1 MIDKDKVKKVAVIK
15 LCCLGD
21 IIFLTPTMKNLKF
34 NFPNAEIV
42 LIASDWLKSIA
53 NLIPAIDKYI
63 IYNPPENNSSIIKK
77 ILSGIKLIQVLKR
90 EKFDLA
96 FLGHRTNFLGLILF
110 LSGIRYR
117 LGFSC
122 THFINYKADFI
133 EEIHETKRYLKVLES
148 AKLEIHDEGIELKKP
163 ETKELKSE
171 KFTIGIFPFGGINP
185 GTVMEIKRWELNK
198 YFQLINLIK
207 ENYPEAQVILF
218 EGKLP
223 KEKLTDLNNFK
234 NFLVKE
240 KNITEISKCDIF
252 IAGDTGPL
260 HIAAAMGIS
269 TLGIFG
275 PSSPEHLAPL
285 NNKNTKNK
293 CLHIHIWK
301 KIECSPCYTPT
312 TAIDRKNKK
321 FWKGNNFICYK
332 GTNECI
338 KSIAVE
344 EVFFELKKIV
354 DFLRLKSQ

>member
-1 MIDKDKVKKVAVIK
+1 MINKDKVKKVAVIK

-21 IIFLTPTMKNLKF
+21 IIFLTPSIKNLKF
-34 NFPNAEIV
+34 NFPNAEII
-42 LIASDWLKSIA
+42 LIASDWVKSVA
-53 NLIPAIDKYI
+53 SLIPAINKYI

-77 ILSGIKLIQVLKR
+77 ILYGIKLIKVLKR

-96 FLGHRTNFLGLILF
+96 FLGHRTSFLGLILF
-110 LSGIRYR
+110 LSGIKYR
-117 LGFSC
+117 LGFRC
-122 THFINYKADFI
+122 TNFINYKADFI

-148 AKLEIHDEGIELKKP
+148 ANLEIHDENIELKKP
-163 ETKELKSE
+163 ETEELKSD
-171 KFTIGIFPFGGINP
+171 KFNIGIFPFGGINP
-185 GTVMEIKRWELNK
+185 GTTMEIKRWEFNK
-198 YFQLINLIK
+198 YFQLIDLIN
-207 ENYPEAQVILF
+207 ENYPEVQIILF

-223 KEKLTDLNNFK
+223 KEKLTNLNNAK

-240 KNITEISKCDIF
+240 IDIKDLSNCNIF

-275 PSSPEHLAPL
+275 PSNPEFVAPL
-285 NNKNTKNK
+285 NTKNTTKK
-293 CLHIHIWK
+293 CLHINIWK

-338 KSIAVE
+338 KSIGVE